1 MERFLGENR
10 ENEGSKGA
18 SEGERGSREV
28 NRSGSESTMAA
39 WREQRHDSTDSRW
52 VCLCVCGCGHTDTDS
67 FCRFEMDYEMRG
79 CLGRGGFGVVYHVSN
94 RTDGGEYAVKR
105 IKLPTT

>member
-1 MERFLGENR
+1 
-10 ENEGSKGA
+10 
-18 SEGERGSREV
+18 
-28 NRSGSESTMAA
+28 MARA
-39 WREQRHDSTDSRW
+39 ETRLHRLKVGVS
-52 VCLCVCGCGHTDTDS
+52 VCGGVVTLTLIV

>member
-1 MERFLGENR
+1 MAVKVPWLHGT
-10 ENEGSKGA
+10 
-18 SEGERGSREV
+18 SRDTTPQTQ
-28 NRSGSESTMAA
+28 GG
-39 WREQRHDSTDSRW
+39 
-52 VCLCVCGCGHTDTDS
+52 CVCVWGCGHTDTDS